1 MTHKGS
7 LGGRRRSRKGVS
19 TVVGMTIFLL
29 MFAIAVAYIFA
40 WSQNSGAYIDTVKHQ
55 VDFEMSRLTENLEV
69 TAINYTSVFVE
80 NPTTNVI
87 VVTQLWTN
95 NTLTWSGNKGISPL
109 GNWTFTGNQTGDG
122 NYKVVTYRGNIF
134 SGGLESQLNLATRR
148 SWEVS
153 WYWNGN
159 MSQINHT
166 AMLPIDMRSYQKIG
180 TTYWYDLS
188 LAYDWNYLSNP
199 VIEKVYNMT
208 DGVMLGFVAKTTLI
222 KLSNSSYNATINYYI
237 SNATRIAIG
246 VAPGSGESVPLSW
259 TYVGWDANMTKNY
272 VSISGEKYSLH
283 TVLVF
288 FDGYGRG
295 DAELRLNIVNATFAP

>member
-1 MTHKGS
+1 MTNKGS

-40 WSQNSGAYIDTVKHQ
+40 WSQNSGTYIDTVKHQ
-55 VDFEMSRLTENLEV
+55 IDFEMSRLTENLEV
-69 TAINYTSVFVE
+69 TPINYTSVFVE

-95 NTLTWSGNKGISPL
+95 NKLTWSGNQGISPL

-134 SGGLESQLNLATRR
+134 SGGLKSQLDLAIRR
-148 SWEVS
+148 SWEAS
-153 WYWNGN
+153 WYWRDGVNQ
-159 MSQINHT
+159 SVHD
-166 AMLPIDMRSYQKIG
+166 AMLPNDLLANLNIG
-180 TTYWYDLS
+180 TTYWYDLN
-188 LAYDWNYLSNP
+188 LAYDWNFLSNP

-208 DGVMLGFVAKTTLI
+208 DQVSLGFVAKTTLI

-237 SNATRIAIG
+237 SNSSRIAIG
-246 VAPGSGESVPLSW
+246 IDGNVPLVW
-259 TYVGWDANMTKNY
+259 TGGPLEIT
-272 VSISGEKYSLH
+272 GEKYSLH
-283 TVLVF
+283 TVTVY
-288 FDGYGRG
+288 FDGYGRS
-295 DAELRLNIVNATFAP
+295 DAYVRLNIVNATFAP